1 MKNNYFVT
9 ALSVSLKLL
18 LICAVI
24 AGVVS
29 FVFSVTTDA
38 YNQNLENEKKLAL
51 RGIFAESE
59 SDVIDYETLAN
70 SHPDVNDVYLVSKN
84 GTGAGFCV
92 NITAKGF
99 GGDMTLMIGYN
110 YDGSIKGVQV
120 ISHAETPGV
129 GTKALVDGHLSQYAG
144 KSGELTIAKGSSA
157 DVAAVAGATISSKAI
172 HAAINSANSIVNE
185 IISNSI
191 SIPSTQAEGGIE

>member
-1 MKNNYFVT
+1 MRKSYFKT
-9 ALSVSLKLL
+9 AALISLKLL

-29 FVFSVTTDA
+29 FVYSVTIDA
-38 YNQNLENEKKLAL
+38 YNQNLENEKRIAL
-51 RGIFAESE
+51 TGIFAESN
-59 SDVIDYETLAN
+59 SDVIDYETMTN
-70 SHPDVNDVYLVSKN
+70 SNPAVNDIYYVSKN
-84 GTGAGFCV
+84 GEGAGFCV

-110 YDGSIKGVQV
+110 YDGSLKGVQV

-129 GTKALVDGHLSQYAG
+129 GTKALVSEHLSQYNG

-157 DVAAVAGATISSKAI
+157 DISAVSGATISSKAV
-172 HAAINSANSIVNE
+172 HAAVNSANSVVSD
-185 IISNSI
+185 IIAN
-191 SIPSTQAEGGIE
+191 ALLDGNKGGIE

>member
-1 MKNNYFVT
+1 MSKNYFAT
-9 ALSVSLKLL
+9 AAKISLKLL

-29 FVFSVTTDA
+29 FVYSVTIDA
-38 YNQNLENEKKLAL
+38 YNVNLENEKKTAL
-51 RGIFAESE
+51 KGIFAESD

-70 SHPDVNDVYLVSKN
+70 ANPDVNDVYIVSKN
-84 GTGAGFCV
+84 GEGAGFCV

-110 YDGSIKGVQV
+110 YDGSVKGVQV

-129 GTKALVDGHLSQYAG
+129 GTKALVANHLSQYNG
-144 KSGELTIAKGSSA
+144 KSGELTISKSGTS
-157 DVAAVAGATISSKAI
+157 DIVAVSGATISSKAV
-172 HAAINSANSIVNE
+172 HAAVNSANSVVSD
-185 IISNSI
+185 IIANSLLDG
-191 SIPSTQAEGGIE
+191 TKGGIE